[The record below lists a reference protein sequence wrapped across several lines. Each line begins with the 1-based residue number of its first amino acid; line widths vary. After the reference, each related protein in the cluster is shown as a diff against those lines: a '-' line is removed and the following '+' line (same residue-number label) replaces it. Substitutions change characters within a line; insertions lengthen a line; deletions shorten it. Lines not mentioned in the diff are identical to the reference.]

1 MTRTPPGFSIRSS
14 HRCRAVEPVPT
25 LTCRR
30 EIERALGQA
39 DVLRLGDDEVDVV
52 LETPLLRNPLRGG
65 YLPGGDVDPYNATPA
80 RSKLQ
85 GDRSWP
91 GGQVRR
97 SSLSNWEDSLD
108 PLIER
113 SGKSRTIFGIITT
126 MSTEI
131 DFTHFGLVY
140 IWWC

>member
-1 MTRTPPGFSIRSS
+1 MTRTPPGFSIRSIS
-14 HRCRAVEPVPT
+14 AIAAALSNQCQQ

-97 SSLSNWEDSLD
+97 SSLSNYD
-108 PLIER
+108 PGNPGR
-113 SGKSRTIFGIITT
+113 YSA
-126 MSTEI
+126 
-131 DFTHFGLVY
+131 
-140 IWWC
+140 